1 MIQKSRNEEMPH
13 SSPAGAVSR
22 NVLHKWHSAVLSAAL
37 FHFPVEKAIRA
48 TLAKGTVLKAAK
60 LHGVGCGTVAA
71 HQPRASDLR
80 RKASS
85 VVSRSA
91 I

>member
-37 FHFPVEKAIRA
+37 FHLDVTSEILDEILDKPHR
-48 TLAKGTVLKAAK
+48 
-60 LHGVGCGTVAA
+60 
-71 HQPRASDLR
+71 
-80 RKASS
+80 
-85 VVSRSA
+85 
-91 I
+91 